1 LNPHP
6 LLVFLAPVPLL
17 ALAALAY
24 RSLYPL
30 ETVREALERVRAYRE
45 LEAQASRGT
54 KRALKR
60 LRAMEA
66 EYRRARGLLLRAML
80 VKTLLVT
87 AVYVASSL
95 SVVRYAY
102 PAPASLPLVTIAEAG
117 APYIP
122 AIIVHFAGY
131 VYALVL
137 LRDTLL

>member
-1 LNPHP
+1 MNPHP

-30 ETVREALERVRAYRE
+30 EAVREALERVRAYRE